1 MDTVA
6 LGWCHYLFVFNL
18 IHLLTRG
25 FLGDSMV
32 KKSICNAKDTRYAGS
47 IPGLGRSPGV
57 GNGNLLRY
65 SCLGNSKD
73 REAWWACGCWGQGP
87 PL

>member
-25 FLGDSMV
+25 FLGDSIV
-32 KKSICNAKDTRYAGS
+32 KKSICNAKDTADAGLIS
-47 IPGLGRSPGV
+47 GSGRSSGEGLGNP
-57 GNGNLLRY
+57 LLY
-65 SCLGNSKD
+65 SCQENLMD
-73 REAWWACGCWGQGP
+73 
-87 PL
+87 

>member
-32 KKSICNAKDTRYAGS
+32 KKIHLQCKRHKICRFNPWVGE
-47 IPGLGRSPGV
+47 IPWSRKWLPSLVFLPGKFHVQRSLV
-57 GNGNLLRY
+57 GYNP
-65 SCLGNSKD
+65 
-73 REAWWACGCWGQGP
+73 WGGKE
-87 PL
+87 